1 MNAPSWHLAFAGP
14 RLLVVAD
21 GESVRVPGGGEL
33 ATALETA
40 PEGLVDA
47 EVPLPAA
54 AGRPCHAHDLPSGF
68 EPPPGFALL
77 GLREL
82 FERIP
87 ADLFRV
93 AGTALQKVEWL
104 RTHGFCSRCGHATRR
119 HPVHE
124 AMECPAC
131 GHLHFPRLSP
141 AVIVLVERGDE
152 MLLARSPRF
161 PDGMYSTLAG
171 FVEPGESLE
180 EAIHREIREEVGV
193 EVADLRYFGS
203 QPWPFPH
210 SLMIGF
216 TARWAGGEIRVDG
229 DEVVDAGWFTAA
241 SLPPRLPSPLSIA
254 RRLVDDFLRRHGGHA
269 GNAGRAPGG

>member
-1 MNAPSWHLAFAGP
+1 MTGPSWHLAFAGP
-14 RLLVVAD
+14 SLLVVED
-21 GESVRVPGGGEL
+21 GGLLRVPNGEDL
-33 ATALETA
+33 AVVLGTDV
-40 PEGLVDA
+40 EGLVDA
-47 EVPLPAA
+47 EVPLPPAE
-54 AGRPCHAHDLPSGF
+54 GRTCRAYDLPAGF

-77 GLREL
+77 GLRSL

-87 ADLFRV
+87 PDLFRV

-104 RTHGFCSRCGHATRR
+104 RSHGFCSRCGHATRR
-119 HPVHE
+119 HLVHE

-141 AVIVLVERGDE
+141 AVIVLVERGDT

-161 PDGMYSTLAG
+161 PEGMYSTLAG

-180 EAIHREIREEVGV
+180 EAIQREIREEVGV
-193 EVADLRYFGS
+193 EVTDLRYFGS

-216 TARWAGGEIRVDG
+216 VARWAGGEIRVDG
-229 DEVVDAGWFTAA
+229 KEIVDAGWFTARR
-241 SLPPRLPSPLSIA
+241 LPPLLPSGLSIA
-254 RRLVDDFLRRHGGHA
+254 RRLVDDFLRRHEGGAAH
-269 GNAGRAPGG
+269 G

>member
-1 MNAPSWHLAFAGP
+1 MTAPSWHLAFSGP
-14 RLLVVAD
+14 RLLVMED
-21 GESVRVPGGGEL
+21 GEFLRVPDDGQL
-33 ATALETA
+33 ATALGTD
-40 PEGLVDA
+40 PGGLVGA
-47 EVPLPAA
+47 EVPLPSVG
-54 AGRPCHAHDLPSGF
+54 GRACHAYDLPEGF

-77 GLREL
+77 GLRAL
-82 FERIP
+82 FDRIP
-87 ADLFRV
+87 PELFRV

-104 RTHGFCSRCGHATRR
+104 RTNGFCSRCGHATRR
-119 HPVHE
+119 HPAHE

-152 MLLARSPRF
+152 MLLARSPGF
-161 PDGMYSTLAG
+161 PEGMYSTLAG

-180 EAIHREIREEVGV
+180 DAIHREIREEVGV

-229 DEVVDAGWFTAA
+229 KEIVDAGWFSA
-241 SLPPRLPSPLSIA
+241 SRLPPRLPSALSIA
-254 RRLVDDFLRRHGGHA
+254 RRLVEDFL
-269 GNAGRAPGG
+269 GRQGEAS